1 MNITDFDKIDR
12 MTIWEFEM
20 LMKAHRLKDVDDTYK
35 MYLSAFADRAAKATK
50 GNKYRYR
57 SVDKLFDYDKEIRKI
72 MEEGKNEPSTTL
84 LRMIEYERM
93 KEDGGAV

>member
-1 MNITDFDKIDR
+1 

-20 LMKAHRLKDVDDTYK
+20 LMKARRLKDVDDTYK
-35 MYLSAFADRAAKATK
+35 MYLTAFADRAAKAVK
-50 GNKYRYR
+50 GNKYKYR
-57 SVDKLFDYDKEIRKI
+57 SVEKLFDYDKEVKKI
-72 MEEGKNEPSTTL
+72 MDEGKNEPSTTL